1 MKELAPR
8 DKAALIA
15 DLASEKK
22 GESIVLLD
30 MTGRTTTLFDWFVII
45 SASSSRRLNAISNF
59 IQQELAGKG
68 LDPVN
73 IEGKNNPMW
82 VLLDYGDVVVH
93 ILHRD
98 VRDFYGLERLWS
110 DAEMKRYKS

>member
-1 MKELAPR
+1 MKELTSR

-15 DLASEKK
+15 ELASEKK
-22 GESIVLLD
+22 GESIVMLD
-30 MTGRTTTLFDWFVII
+30 MSGRTTTLFDWFVIV
-45 SASSSRRLNAISNF
+45 SAVSSRRLNGISNF
-59 IQQELAGKG
+59 IQQGLAKRE

-110 DAEMKRYKS
+110 DARMERYKS

>member
-1 MKELAPR
+1 MKEITPR

-15 DLASEKK
+15 ELASEKK

-45 SASSSRRLNAISNF
+45 SAASSRRLNAISNF
-59 IQQELAGKG
+59 IQQDLAKRELH
-68 LDPVN
+68 PVHV
-73 IEGKNNPMW
+73 EGKNNPMW
-82 VLLDYGDVVVH
+82 VLLDYGDVVAHV
-93 ILHRD
+93 LHRD

-110 DAEMKRYKS
+110 DAEMQRYKS